1 MASVS
6 LFIALMSWFG
16 VRPTNVGKAIQK
28 KAPQISDPLGMIVMS
43 IAIVVVGI
51 RTIQELTRGDIPWGR
66 LVSLAIIASSFL
78 WSLTI
83 ILSRQKNK
91 T

>member
-6 LFIALMSWFG
+6 LFIGFMNWFG
-16 VRPTNVGKAIQK
+16 IRPGDVGRAMRKV
-28 KAPQISDPLGMIVMS
+28 APLSEPLGIIVMS
-43 IAIVVVGI
+43 IAIVVVGN
-51 RTIQELTRGDIPWGR
+51 RTILEWTGGDIPWGR
-66 LVSLAIIASSFL
+66 LVSLAIIISSFL
-78 WSLTI
+78 WSSAI